1 MGACASAPET
11 RGNSTARGGVAMS
24 SAESLA
30 TARAKTYANG
40 IVLTG
45 GSRTLVETWGLQI
58 ADGGDFSAF
67 RYVDAEACRVS
78 RDAKDL
84 RGASVNAA
92 KTGELQL

>member
-1 MGACASAPET
+1 
-11 RGNSTARGGVAMS
+11 MS

-30 TARAKTYANG
+30 IARAETYAV
-40 IVLTG
+40 VLTG

-58 ADGGDFSAF
+58 ADGGEFSAF

-92 KTGELQL
+92 KTGELQLWYCLLYTSPSPRDPE